1 MKIKSLL
8 SLFFIVI
15 LCLFGTS
22 CDDGIDDNT
31 IDCIK
36 EEVLVKIEHAFDPD
50 DRKTVNLSIDY
61 TGNKTITSVSW
72 DFGDG
77 VNETDSGISTT
88 HTYAD
93 TGLYK
98 VLADV
103 NIAQGVSACTLKPT
117 HGIKIK

>member
-8 SLFFIVI
+8 SFFFIVI
-15 LCLFGTS
+15 ICLPGTS
-22 CDDGIDDNT
+22 CDDGIDNNT

-36 EEVLVKIEHAFDPD
+36 QETLIKIEHSFDPD

-61 TGNKTITSVSW
+61 TGGKTIKSVSW
-72 DFGDG
+72 HFGDG
-77 VNETDSGISTT
+77 ISEADSDISTT
-88 HTYAD
+88 HTYTD

-98 VLADV
+98 VTADV
-103 NIAQGVSACTLKPT
+103 DIVEGISACMLTPS